1 MIESLL
7 LTVQTVFIAST
18 GSLRDA
24 LFAYAFFYPLIMAWM
39 WIIGGIWYYRRWEN
53 KHDLGPEFPPPMRE
67 YPPASILIPCFNEE
81 QNLHQTIHYALA
93 TEYPDFEVI
102 AINDGS
108 SDRTGELLDQLVA
121 RHPRLRVIHLAENQG
136 KAMALRAG
144 AIAAK
149 NEFLI
154 CIDGDALIHP
164 KAVAWMM
171 SHFASGP
178 RVGAVTG
185 NPRIINRSTLLGK
198 LQVGEFSS
206 IIGLMK
212 RAQRVYGRLFT
223 VSGVIAGY
231 RRTALHR
238 VGYWS
243 EHMITEDID
252 ISWRLQ
258 MDHWDVRY
266 DPDALCYIYM
276 PETFKGLWKQ
286 RLRWAQGGV
295 EVLLKHSR
303 DLLIWRRRRF
313 WAVALEYLA
322 SVAWAYIML
331 MIVTLYLLGL
341 FLPLPL
347 EWRVQTLLPQW
358 NGVVLGMTALA
369 QFGVSMYIDRRYEPK
384 KRFVR
389 NYFWIIWY
397 PLAFWL
403 LIWFTTIVALPKTLL
418 KRHQKRARWTSP
430 DRGVR
435 ELVTPQHEADKP

>member
-1 MIESLL
+1 MTQINQALELSSASMRDFLL
-7 LTVQTVFIAST
+7 
-18 GSLRDA
+18 D
-24 LFAYAFFYPLIMAWM
+24 YAFYYPFIMAWM
-39 WIIGGIWYYRRWEN
+39 WIIGGLWYYLRWEN
-53 KHDLGPEFPPPMRE
+53 RHDLGPDYPPQTRNQ
-67 YPPASILIPCFNEE
+67 PPASILIPCFNEE
-81 QNLHQTIHYALA
+81 DHVRDTLAYALA
-93 TEYPDFEVI
+93 TQYPEFEVI

-108 SDRTGELLDQLVA
+108 SDRTAGILNELAKV
-121 RHPRLRVIHLAENQG
+121 HPNLRVIHLLTNQG

-154 CIDGDALIHP
+154 CIDGDALLHP
-164 KAVAWMM
+164 NAVAWMM
-171 SHFASGP
+171 VHLAPGN

-185 NPRIINRSTLLGK
+185 NPRILNRSTLLGR

-212 RAQRVYGRLFT
+212 RAQRVYGRIFT
-223 VSGVIAGY
+223 VSGVIVGF

-243 EHMITEDID
+243 EEMITEDID

-258 MDHWDVRY
+258 MDHWDIRY
-266 DPDALCYIYM
+266 EPDALCYIYM

-295 EVLLKHSR
+295 EVLLKHTT

-313 WAVALEYLA
+313 WAVALEYIA
-322 SVAWAYIML
+322 SVFWAFIML
-331 MIVTLYLLGL
+331 TIIILFLLGL
-341 FLPLPL
+341 FVPLP
-347 EWRVQTLLPQW
+347 EGWHINTLLPQW
-358 NGVVLGMTALA
+358 NGVILGITALV
-369 QFGVSMYIDRRYEPK
+369 QFGVSMLIDRRYEPK
-384 KRFVR
+384 KRFFK

-403 LIWFTTIVALPKTLL
+403 LIMLTTIVAVPKTLL
-418 KRHQKRARWTSP
+418 KRRGKRARWVSP
-430 DRGVR
+430 DRGVKDK
-435 ELVTPQHEADKP
+435 TDHEASKL

>member
-1 MIESLL
+1 MG
-7 LTVQTVFIAST
+7 TFIT
-18 GSLRDA
+18 QIDLVLA
-24 LFAYAFFYPLIMAWM
+24 LSATTTQGFLFGYAFYYPLIMAWM
-39 WIIGGIWYYRRWEN
+39 WMIGGVWYYLRWEN
-53 KHDLGPEFPPPMRE
+53 RYDLGPDFPPATTNQ
-67 YPPASILIPCFNEE
+67 PPASILIPCFNEE
-81 QNLHQTIHYALA
+81 QNVRDTIHYALA
-93 TEYPDFEVI
+93 TQYPDFEVI

-108 SDRTGELLDQLVA
+108 SDATAEILDELAALN
-121 RHPRLRVIHLAENQG
+121 PRLRVVHLTTNQG

-149 NEFLI
+149 HEFLI
-154 CIDGDALIHP
+154 CIDGDALLHP
-164 KAVAWMM
+164 NAVAWMM
-171 SHFASGP
+171 VHLASGN

-185 NPRIINRSTLLGK
+185 NPRILNRSSLLGK

-223 VSGVIAGY
+223 VSGVIVGY

-243 EHMITEDID
+243 EEMITEDID

-258 MDHWDVRY
+258 MDHWDIRY
-266 DPDALCYIYM
+266 EPDALCYIYM

-295 EVLLKHSR
+295 EVLLKHGR
-303 DLLIWRRRRF
+303 NLFIWRRRRF

-322 SVAWAYIML
+322 SVVWAYIML
-331 MIVTLYLLGL
+331 LLIVLYVLGL
-341 FLPLPL
+341 FLPLAPN
-347 EWRVQTLLPQW
+347 WRVDTLLPQW
-358 NGVVLGMTALA
+358 NGVMLGVTAMA
-369 QFGVSMYIDRRYEPK
+369 QFAVSMLIDRRYEPK
-384 KRFVR
+384 KRFFR

-403 LIWFTTIVALPKTLL
+403 LIMLTTIVAVPKTLL
-418 KRHQKRARWTSP
+418 KKRGQRARWTSP
-430 DRGVR
+430 DRGIR
-435 ELVTPQHEADKP
+435 DDANHSEVTKP